1 MSRSLLTS
9 QRDTHRMV
17 KTQTSTSKGLQQ
29 LSEQNTLDQLKKQ
42 SLRALLQ
49 LSTQLENICHSLQ
62 KIQKDLQE
70 HHEQEE
76 DYLKITETCSQTLDS
91 QPLRHQ
97 VSQISPGEQSRK
109 PASFKAPWQPELKTP
124 QPSSLQEQNFKGI
137 VASRS
142 SAWSQQP
149 PQRDSI
155 TTQPPSFFSSQP
167 RLWQDVLTERLF
179 HIYTG
184 SVTVPMDPPRH
195 GEQAPGLENEEV
207 LRSRD
212 CSAAEK
218 SSGNALVPRLPTSS
232 SSPPSGYSAAEMS
245 SGDTLAPRLPLSCS
259 SRDSSA
265 AETTSQGALGNA
277 PRKGLAQCGKGGACP
292 KGLRPRC
299 YLFLSLLV
307 LNLPT
312 SSSSSPGVSRERG
325 TSLDMAADETQ
336 EPAGIMYEFL
346 KPISWDLEDFEDNCK
361 RPDTFPW
368 KSKKLA
374 VPYKLEKRRTL
385 DHGELVLAVAVSSF
399 MRLAFTCAR
408 GGVKVWS
415 LTGQKARDRFPV
427 SHIPVQT
434 PRAYLR
440 TCLLFPDSTALLTG
454 GSNLA
459 CVSLWDLAASQLHVT
474 AQLPCEGLSCQAL
487 AASPQDSLAFAGFT
501 NGALRIWDLRDEHVV
516 RHLPDKRGNGTRSVV
531 VKGPNVWVGGLDTCL
546 RCWDLRMAFRPREYQ
561 FESQIM
567 SLAHSPNEDWVLLG
581 MANGQQ
587 WLQHTS
593 RSESLMVADDHDA
606 ILSLKFSPY
615 GQWWVSVGLDNLITI
630 YSTLTRKKLFQVPE
644 TCVMCCDVA
653 LNSRLIVTGSR
664 DNASVYQVT
673 Y

>member
-195 GEQAPGLENEEV
+195 GATEQAPGLENEEV

-245 SGDTLAPRLPLSCS
+245 SGDT
-259 SRDSSA
+259 
-265 AETTSQGALGNA
+265 
-277 PRKGLAQCGKGGACP
+277 
-292 KGLRPRC
+292 
-299 YLFLSLLV
+299 LV

>member
-195 GEQAPGLENEEV
+195 GATEQAPGLENEEV

-218 SSGNALVPRLPTSS
+218 SSGNA
-232 SSPPSGYSAAEMS
+232 
-245 SGDTLAPRLPLSCS
+245 
-259 SRDSSA
+259 
-265 AETTSQGALGNA
+265 
-277 PRKGLAQCGKGGACP
+277 
-292 KGLRPRC
+292 
-299 YLFLSLLV
+299 LV

>member
-1 MSRSLLTS
+1 
-9 QRDTHRMV
+9 
-17 KTQTSTSKGLQQ
+17 
-29 LSEQNTLDQLKKQ
+29 
-42 SLRALLQ
+42 
-49 LSTQLENICHSLQ
+49 
-62 KIQKDLQE
+62 
-70 HHEQEE
+70 
-76 DYLKITETCSQTLDS
+76 
-91 QPLRHQ
+91 
-97 VSQISPGEQSRK
+97 
-109 PASFKAPWQPELKTP
+109 
-124 QPSSLQEQNFKGI
+124 
-137 VASRS
+137 
-142 SAWSQQP
+142 
-149 PQRDSI
+149 
-155 TTQPPSFFSSQP
+155 
-167 RLWQDVLTERLF
+167 
-179 HIYTG
+179 
-184 SVTVPMDPPRH
+184 
-195 GEQAPGLENEEV
+195 
-207 LRSRD
+207 
-212 CSAAEK
+212 
-218 SSGNALVPRLPTSS
+218 
-232 SSPPSGYSAAEMS
+232 
-245 SGDTLAPRLPLSCS
+245 
-259 SRDSSA
+259 
-265 AETTSQGALGNA
+265 
-277 PRKGLAQCGKGGACP
+277 
-292 KGLRPRC
+292 
-299 YLFLSLLV
+299 
-307 LNLPT
+307 
-312 SSSSSPGVSRERG
+312 
-325 TSLDMAADETQ
+325 MAADETQ
-336 EPAGIMYEFL
+336 EPAGITYEFL

-385 DHGELVLAVAVSSF
+385 EHGELVLAVAVSSF

-516 RHLPDKRGNGTRSVV
+516 RCGQGHLPDKRGNGTRSVV